1 MYVTITDRTV
11 VEVNK
16 LSNVEEVIS
25 EQLLL
30 IFIKAFSPN
39 DDKSESTVKQIHQLD
54 IYLWNRI
61 ET

>member
-1 MYVTITDRTV
+1 MYVTITDHTV
-11 VEVNK
+11 VGVNK

-39 DDKSESTVKQIHQLD
+39 DDKSESTVKQIHQLG
-54 IYLWNRI
+54 IYL
-61 ET
+61 